1 MNIGK
6 NEFETTLIFFYELR
20 MVAQA
25 HRYALKK
32 GFAKKVKP

>member
-6 NEFETTLIFFYELR
+6 NEFETTLTFYELM

-32 GFAKKVKP
+32 GFSKKVKP

>member
-6 NEFETTLIFFYELR
+6 NEFETTLIFYELR

-32 GFAKKVKP
+32 GFPKKVKP